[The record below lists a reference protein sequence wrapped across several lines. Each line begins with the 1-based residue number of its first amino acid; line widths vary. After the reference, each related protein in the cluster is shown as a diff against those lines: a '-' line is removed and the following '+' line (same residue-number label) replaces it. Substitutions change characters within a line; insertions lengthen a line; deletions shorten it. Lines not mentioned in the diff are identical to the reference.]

1 MLKFKRFISGLVG
14 VAMAA
19 SMFTSMPFSVFAE
32 DETETNNQTYV
43 HDDYEVSYQVT
54 NSWAIRK
61 WYPSL
66 CPIRVTVQLRIGCCI
81 SIQMEKY
88 SIRPIVSS

>member
-32 DETETNNQTYV
+32 DETETNN
-43 HDDYEVSYQVT
+43 
-54 NSWAIRK
+54 
-61 WYPSL
+61 
-66 CPIRVTVQLRIGCCI
+66 
-81 SIQMEKY
+81 
-88 SIRPIVSS
+88 

>member
-32 DETETNNQTYV
+32 DETETNNQTYCV
-43 HDDYEVSYQVT
+43 
-54 NSWAIRK
+54 
-61 WYPSL
+61 
-66 CPIRVTVQLRIGCCI
+66 
-81 SIQMEKY
+81 
-88 SIRPIVSS
+88 